1 MSSPI
6 VQAIEAMQI
15 ERSNLVARL
24 EKLDALIAQMRDT
37 FHLPERSNGRRGP
50 VPRVVAPV
58 PLAAKPLRV
67 VDATAGSL
75 PTKISEV
82 LQSLGPMA
90 PGVLLAKA
98 RTTNYYIHKFV
109 NMGLLVSTGKTTA
122 RLISLPSQAPS
133 GAKEEP

>member
-50 VPRVVAPV
+50 VPPV
-58 PLAAKPLRV
+58 LGHVPRSTKPLRV
-67 VDATAGSL
+67 NGSL
-75 PTKISEV
+75 PVEISQV
-82 LQSLGPMA
+82 LQSLGPVA

-109 NMGLLVSTGKTTA
+109 NAGLLVSTGQTTA
-122 RLISLPSQAPS
+122 RLISLPGQALP
-133 GAKEEP
+133 AKEEP